1 MYVKHLYTII
11 PTKNKNHNH
20 QVIDVGCT
28 SEDNQMKNKYRR
40 VRKRNFNIMGE
51 WIMTKLLE
59 EKCERD
65 SVIHISGSLIHLSFW
80 CLYC

>member
-1 MYVKHLYTII
+1 
-11 PTKNKNHNH
+11 
-20 QVIDVGCT
+20 
-28 SEDNQMKNKYRR
+28 MKNKYSR